1 MVAEHTEQGSAHGS
15 DRPSPEPV
23 GRERT
28 ANPARSSVSDPVSAS
43 AFALGHRWGR
53 HDLLWRVLAAVG
65 SGLAQ
70 LFALPPYGLW
80 WLGPLSAALL
90 ALAVAG
96 TRTRRAAWL
105 GALSGAT
112 LMVPLVHWQDIF
124 GVDVWLLIAGAET
137 VYFLPMAMALALA
150 MRLPGWPLWTA
161 ALWVA
166 QEALRARWPLGG
178 FPWGKL
184 AFAQPDTPFVGYAAL
199 GSSALVTFAVALTG
213 GLLLWSVLR
222 LVAGA
227 RWAGRGDRNDDRNDD
242 RDDRNDQ
249 NAPRATDA
257 RQGGP
262 VGSDGPEGPGIPE
275 GLGGPEG
282 QGGPKRQDD
291 PARQGGPLRTGWVP
305 AVLGLAAGAAVVV
318 GGTLAPAIGRPD
330 VSHTVTV
337 GMVQGN
343 VPNVGQM
350 SIAGERMQVLNNHAD
365 GVHELA
371 DAVRAGEHP
380 QPDMVLLPE
389 NASDIDPFRDPQAR
403 EIIDAAAA
411 DAGVPLLWGM
421 SRFNDDGTRY
431 VSSVVW
437 DSETG
442 PGEIYD
448 KRYLV
453 PFGEYVPFRDFF
465 TQFVARLQQVSS
477 DAVPGTEPGA
487 LDVGGTTLA
496 VGICFDVAFDLPV
509 RESVAAGGQ
518 VIVIPTNNANYNF
531 TGQTN
536 QQLAITQ
543 LRAVEHGRPAV
554 VVSTSGVSAVVN
566 PDGTL
571 AYSSPEAVP
580 DIHVAE
586 LEAMEGTT
594 VATRL
599 GAVPEALL
607 SALGLGAAVVAV
619 VLGRRRRV

>member
-1 MVAEHTEQGSAHGS
+1 VVAEHTERGSAHGS
-15 DRPSPEPV
+15 DRPSPEPAE
-23 GRERT
+23 RERAAT
-28 ANPARSSVSDPVSAS
+28 PTRSPAS
-43 AFALGHRWGR
+43 ALALGHRWGR
-53 HDLLWRVLAAVG
+53 LDLLWRVLAAVG

-70 LFALPPYGLW
+70 LLALPPHGLW
-80 WLGPLSAALL
+80 WLGPFSAALL
-90 ALAVAG
+90 VLAVAG
-96 TRTRRAAWL
+96 ARMRRAAWL

-112 LMVPLVHWQDIF
+112 LMVPLVRWQDIF
-124 GVDVWLLIAGAET
+124 GIDVWLLIAGAET

-150 MRLPGWPLWTA
+150 VRLPGWPLWTA

-166 QEALRARWPLGG
+166 QEAVRARWPLGG

-213 GLLLWSVLR
+213 GLLLWSALR
-222 LVAGA
+222 AAGSW
-227 RWAGRGDRNDDRNDD
+227 RTGRGD

-249 NAPRATDA
+249 NDHNGAGA
-257 RQGGP
+257 RP
-262 VGSDGPEGPGIPE
+262 
-275 GLGGPEG
+275 
-282 QGGPKRQDD
+282 
-291 PARQGGPLRTGWVP
+291 GGPLRTGLIP
-305 AVLGLAAGAAVVV
+305 AVLGLAAGAAVVA
-318 GGTLAPAIGRPD
+318 GGALAPAIGRPD

-343 VPNVGQM
+343 VPNVGEM
-350 SIAGERMQVLNNHAD
+350 SILGERMQVLNNHAD

-371 DAVRAGEHP
+371 EAVRAGEYP

-389 NASDIDPFRDPQAR
+389 NASDIDPFREPRAR

-421 SRFNDDGTRY
+421 SRFNDDGTRH

-437 DSETG
+437 DPGTG
-442 PGEIYD
+442 PGEVYD

-453 PFGEYVPFRDFF
+453 PFGEYVPYRDLF
-465 TQFVARLQQVSS
+465 TRFVARLQQVSS
-477 DAVPGTEPGA
+477 DAVPGTEPGG
-487 LDVGGTTLA
+487 LDVGGTTVA
-496 VGICFDVAFDLPV
+496 VAICFDVAFDLPV

-518 VIVIPTNNANYNF
+518 VIVVPTNNANYNF

-571 AYSSPEAVP
+571 AYSSPEAEP

-599 GAVPEALL
+599 GAAPEALL
-607 SALGLGAAVVAV
+607 SALGLGAAVAAA
-619 VLGRRRRV
+619 VLGRRRRA

>member
-1 MVAEHTEQGSAHGS
+1 MVAEHTERGDAPGS
-15 DRPSPEPV
+15 DRPSPEPAE
-23 GRERT
+23 RERAAT
-28 ANPARSSVSDPVSAS
+28 PTRSFASVLA
-43 AFALGHRWGR
+43 AGHRWGR
-53 HDLLWRVLAAVG
+53 LDLLWRTLAAVG

-90 ALAVAG
+90 AFAVAG
-96 TRTRRAAWL
+96 TRLRRAAWL
-105 GALSGAT
+105 GAVSGAT

-124 GVDVWLLIAGAET
+124 GVDVWLAIAGAET
-137 VYFLPMAMALALA
+137 LYYLPMAMGVALAV
-150 MRLPGWPLWTA
+150 RLPGWPVWTA

-213 GLLLWSVLR
+213 GLLLWSALR
-222 LVAGA
+222 AASAL
-227 RWAGRGDRNDDRNDD
+227 R
-242 RDDRNDQ
+242 
-249 NAPRATDA
+249 APR
-257 RQGGP
+257 GP
-262 VGSDGPEGPGIPE
+262 AGTAAAAQASREG
-275 GLGGPEG
+275 
-282 QGGPKRQDD
+282 R
-291 PARQGGPLRTGWVP
+291 PLRSGVLA
-305 AVLGLAAGAAVVV
+305 AVGLAAAAAIVA
-318 GGTLAPAIGRPD
+318 GGTLAPAIGRPAVAD
-330 VSHTVTV
+330 TVTV
-337 GMVQGN
+337 GLVQGN

-350 SIAGERMQVLNNHAD
+350 SILGERMQVLNNHAD
-365 GVHELA
+365 GVHALA
-371 DAVRAGEHP
+371 DAVRAGEYP

-389 NASDIDPFRDPQAR
+389 NATDIDPFRDPVAR
-403 EIIDAAAA
+403 EVIADAAA

-437 DSETG
+437 DPETG
-442 PGEIYD
+442 PGELYD

-465 TQFVARLQQVSS
+465 TRFVARLEAVSS
-477 DAVPGTEPGA
+477 DAVPGSEPGA
-487 LDVGGTTLA
+487 LDVAGTTLA
-496 VGICFDVAFDLPV
+496 VGICFDVAFDPPV

-518 VIVIPTNNANYNF
+518 LIVIPTNNANYNF
-531 TGQTN
+531 TGQSD

-554 VVSTSGVSAVVN
+554 VVSTSGVSAVVA
-566 PDGTL
+566 PDGTVS
-571 AYSSPEAVP
+571 YRSPEGEP

-586 LEAMEGTT
+586 LEAMDGTT

-599 GAVPEALL
+599 GAAPEAFL
-607 SALGLGAAVVAV
+607 SALGAAAVLAAL
-619 VLGRRRRV
+619 VLARRRA

>member
-1 MVAEHTEQGSAHGS
+1 MVAEHIEQGDAPGS
-15 DRPSPEPV
+15 DRPSPGPE

-28 ANPARSSVSDPVSAS
+28 ANPGRSLAS
-43 AFALGHRWGR
+43 ALMAGHRWGR
-53 HDLLWRVLAAVG
+53 LDLLWRVLAAVG

-70 LFALPPYGLW
+70 LLALPPFGLW

-90 ALAVAG
+90 AFAVAG
-96 TRTRRAAWL
+96 TRMRRAAWI
-105 GALSGAT
+105 GALAGGT

-124 GVDVWLLIAGAET
+124 GVDVWLAIAGAET
-137 VYFLPMAMALALA
+137 VYFLPMAMGVALV
-150 MRLPGWPLWTA
+150 MRLPGWPIWTA

-166 QEALRARWPLGG
+166 QEAVRARWPLGG

-199 GSSALVTFAVALTG
+199 GSSALVSFAVALTG

-222 LVAGA
+222 AAHALLGA
-227 RWAGRGDRNDDRNDD
+227 RGT
-242 RDDRNDQ
+242 
-249 NAPRATDA
+249 APGA
-257 RQGGP
+257 P
-262 VGSDGPEGPGIPE
+262 
-275 GLGGPEG
+275 
-282 QGGPKRQDD
+282 
-291 PARQGGPLRTGWVP
+291 PAPPSRTGWIG
-305 AVLGLAAGAAVVV
+305 AAAGLAACAVIVA
-318 GGTLAPAIGRPD
+318 GGSLAPAIGRPAVD
-330 VSHTVTV
+330 DTVTV

-350 SIAGERMQVLNNHAD
+350 SILGERMQVLNNHAD

-371 DAVRAGEHP
+371 AAVREGEYP
-380 QPDMVLLPE
+380 RPDMVLLPE
-389 NASDIDPFRDPQAR
+389 NATDIDPFRDPVAR
-403 EIIDAAAA
+403 EVIDGAAA

-437 DSETG
+437 DPETG
-442 PGEIYD
+442 PGELYD

-453 PFGEYVPFRDFF
+453 PFGEYVPYRDFF
-465 TQFVARLQQVSS
+465 TRFVDRLQQVSS

-487 LDVGGTTLA
+487 LDVAGTTLA
-496 VGICFDVAFDLPV
+496 VGICFDVAFDPPV

-531 TGQTN
+531 TGQSD

-554 VVSTSGVSAVVN
+554 VVSTSGVSAVVD
-566 PDGTL
+566 PDGSVV
-571 AYSSPEAVP
+571 YRSPEGEP

-586 LEAMEGTT
+586 LDAMDGTT
-594 VATRL
+594 VATRI
-599 GAVPEALL
+599 GAAPEAAL
-607 SALGLGAAVVAV
+607 SALGLAAVAAALVI
-619 VLGRRRRV
+619 GRRRA

>member
-28 ANPARSSVSDPVSAS
+28 ANPARSSVS

-96 TRTRRAAWL
+96 SRMRRAAWL
-105 GALSGAT
+105 GALSGAA

-124 GVDVWLLIAGAET
+124 GIDVWLLIAGAET

-213 GLLLWSVLR
+213 GLLLWSALR
-222 LVAGA
+222 LAAGA
-227 RWAGRGDRNDDRNDD
+227 RWAGRGDRNDD

-249 NAPRATDA
+249 NAPRATDT
-257 RQGGP
+257 RKGGP
-262 VGSDGPEGPGIPE
+262 PRS
-275 GLGGPEG
+275 
-282 QGGPKRQDD
+282 
-291 PARQGGPLRTGWVP
+291 GWVP
-305 AVLGLAAGAAVVV
+305 AALGLVAGAAVVV

-371 DAVRAGEHP
+371 DAVRAGEYP
-380 QPDMVLLPE
+380 RPDMVLLPE

-437 DSETG
+437 DPEAG

-465 TQFVARLQQVSS
+465 TQFVSRLQQVSS
-477 DAVPGTEPGA
+477 DAVPGSEPGA
-487 LDVGGTTLA
+487 LAVGDTTLA

-571 AYSSPEAVP
+571 AYSSPEGVP

-619 VLGRRRRV
+619 VLTRRRRV

>member
-1 MVAEHTEQGSAHGS
+1 MVAEHTERGSAHGS
-15 DRPSPEPV
+15 DRPSPEPAE
-23 GRERT
+23 RERA
-28 ANPARSSVSDPVSAS
+28 ANPTRSLAS
-43 AFALGHRWGR
+43 ALALGHRWGR
-53 HDLLWRVLAAVG
+53 LDLLWRVLAAVG

-70 LFALPPYGLW
+70 LLALPPYGLW

-90 ALAVAG
+90 VLAVAG
-96 TRTRRAAWL
+96 ARLRRAAWL

-112 LMVPLVHWQDIF
+112 LMVPLVRWQDIF

-137 VYFLPMAMALALA
+137 VYFLPMAMALGLA
-150 MRLPGWPLWTA
+150 VRLPGWPLWTA

-166 QEALRARWPLGG
+166 QEAVRARWPLGG

-222 LVAGA
+222 FADA
-227 RWAGRGDRNDDRNDD
+227 WRTGRGD

-249 NAPRATDA
+249 NDQNGAGTR
-257 RQGGP
+257 
-262 VGSDGPEGPGIPE
+262 S
-275 GLGGPEG
+275 
-282 QGGPKRQDD
+282 
-291 PARQGGPLRTGWVP
+291 GGPLRTGWVP
-305 AVLGLAAGAAVVV
+305 AVLGLAAGAAVVA
-318 GGTLAPAIGRPD
+318 GGTLAPAVGRPD

-343 VPNVGQM
+343 VPNVGEM
-350 SIAGERMQVLNNHAD
+350 SILGERMQVLDNHAD

-371 DAVRAGEHP
+371 DAVRSGEYP
-380 QPDMVLLPE
+380 RPDMVLLPE
-389 NASDIDPFRDPQAR
+389 NASDIDPFRDPEAR

-437 DSETG
+437 DPGTG
-442 PGEIYD
+442 PGEVYD

-453 PFGEYVPFRDFF
+453 PFGEYVPYRDFF
-465 TQFVARLQQVSS
+465 TRFVARLQQVSS

-487 LDVGGTTLA
+487 LDVGGTA
-496 VGICFDVAFDLPV
+496 VATAICFDVAFDLPV

-518 VIVIPTNNANYNF
+518 IIVVPTNNANYNF

-554 VVSTSGVSAVVN
+554 VVSTSGVSAVVD

-571 AYSSPEAVP
+571 AYSSPEAEP

-599 GAVPEALL
+599 GAAPEALL
-607 SALGLGAAVVAV
+607 SALGLGAAVAAV
-619 VLGRRRRV
+619 VLGRRRRA